1 MRQQSR
7 YLVRTVSRPS
17 LVPLFPALRPLVI
30 GTALCQMSGRAR
42 LSRHRFLRYPRNNQ
56 NDGRRQDTPG
66 GDSPAGVPGEVG

>member
-17 LVPLFPALRPLVI
+17 LFPLIPALLPLVVGI
-30 GTALCQMSGRAR
+30 A
-42 LSRHRFLRYPRNNQ
+42 FLRYPRNNQ

-66 GDSPAGVPGEVG
+66 GDSPAGVPGEVGE